1 MGPQLRPAFI
11 DALQRLDTCAVANAI
26 ETFDIRLRNEG
37 FSRGALR
44 CLFAERP
51 PAAGYA
57 VTARI
62 RTGAPPPVGHRYRDR
77 TDWWTYVQ
85 TVRAPR
91 FVVVQDVDE
100 PAGLGAFVGEVHASI
115 LTALGCCALATNGA
129 VLDLPAVGRTGLQVF
144 AGSLSPS
151 HAFAHILDFGTPV
164 EIDGLR
170 VESGDLLMADVH
182 GIVSI
187 PPAIA
192 AEVPAVVAGM
202 RARER
207 RVIEFCRS
215 EEFSIEAL
223 RALVEGVD

>member
-1 MGPQLRPAFI
+1 MGPLLRPAFI

-26 ETFDIRLRNEG
+26 ETFGVRLRNEG
-37 FSRGALR
+37 FSRGVIHS
-44 CLFAERP
+44 LFADRP
-51 PAAGYA
+51 PAVGYA

-62 RTGAPPPVGHRYRDR
+62 RTATPPPVGHLYHDR
-77 TDWWTYVQ
+77 TDWWNHVQ

-100 PAGLGAFVGEVHASI
+100 PAGLGAFIGEVHAGI
-115 LTALGCCALATNGA
+115 LTALGCTAFATNGS
-129 VLDLPAVGRTGLQVF
+129 VRDLPALRNAGLQIF

-151 HAFAHILDFGTPV
+151 HAFTHIIDFGAPV
-164 EIDGLR
+164 EIHGLH
-170 VESGDLLMADVH
+170 VASGDLLMADVH

-187 PPAIA
+187 PEDIA
-192 AEVPAVVAGM
+192 QQVPAVVADM

-215 EEFSIEAL
+215 EDFSIDAL
-223 RALVEGVD
+223 RALVEGLD